1 MQAFSSNN
9 KECVPV
15 PVCTEEEPGLQTKN
29 DSSHKRAHTHNAVEK
44 GGGAVEVV
52 RASSG
57 LIKSSGDRGRV
68 GCLPASLHAIFRS
81 PAPPVAVQ
89 LSLQIQI
96 LAHNTD
102 IYDCHS
108 CLSKCEALDEQP
120 TSKTAF
126 AFFLLVHGQYCLW
139 VIKIWNQFCF
149 LICTLLSLTWIT
161 KWRGWY
167 F

>member
-15 PVCTEEEPGLQTKN
+15 LVCTEEEPGLQTRN
-29 DSSHKRAHTHNAVEK
+29 DSPHKRAHTQRHGKE
-44 GGGAVEVV
+44 GAVEVV

-68 GCLPASLHAIFRS
+68 GCLPASLRAIFRS

-108 CLSKCEALDEQP
+108 CLPKCEALNEQP
-120 TSKTAF
+120 MIF
-126 AFFLLVHGQYCLW
+126 FFFLFYDS
-139 VIKIWNQFCF
+139 NSFCVLF
-149 LICTLLSLTWIT
+149 ACS
-161 KWRGWY
+161 
-167 F
+167 